1 MIPAGEL
8 WVKKFQKRKAEKIKA
23 LTTRVRKGG
32 GVLLTFYIH
41 QIVKTVIM
49 KNQVNQVNNLK
60 VCVSQKIHSLLDYNF
75 VFSLVRKISNT

>member
-8 WVKKFQKRKAEKIKA
+8 WVKKFQKRKAEKIKT
-23 LTTRVRKGG
+23 LMTRVRGG

-49 KNQVNQVNNLK
+49 KNQINNLK
-60 VCVSQKIHSLLDYNF
+60 VCVSQKIHSLQDYNF
-75 VFSLVRKISNT
+75 VFSLVRKISNN

>member
-1 MIPAGEL
+1 MIPASEL
-8 WVKKFQKRKAEKIKA
+8 WVKKFQKRKAEKTKA
-23 LTTRVRKGG
+23 LMTRVRKG

-60 VCVSQKIHSLLDYNF
+60 VCVSQKIHSLLHYNF

>member
-32 GVLLTFYIH
+32 SFLHFTYI
-41 QIVKTVIM
+41 K
-49 KNQVNQVNNLK
+49 
-60 VCVSQKIHSLLDYNF
+60 
-75 VFSLVRKISNT
+75 

>member
-8 WVKKFQKRKAEKIKA
+8 WVKKFQKRKAEKIKT
-23 LTTRVRKGG
+23 LMTRVRRGG
-32 GVLLTFYIH
+32 LLTFYIH

>member
-8 WVKKFQKRKAEKIKA
+8 WVKKFQKRKAEKIKT
-23 LTTRVRKGG
+23 LMTRVRG

-49 KNQVNQVNNLK
+49 KNQINNLK
-60 VCVSQKIHSLLDYNF
+60 VCVSQKIHSLQDYNF
-75 VFSLVRKISNT
+75 VFSLVRKISNN